1 MAEVWPLPDY
11 DLLKNMGHE
20 WLLHLLASCP
30 EEQRAPLLMTLW
42 RIWHAHNEMTHGKP
56 CPSIEGSRRF
66 FISYLKTLALIKQY
80 PEGDIV
86 KGKMVME
93 EYQVPKKRDTMAAAG
108 SGIRRAWQ
116 PPGHGTGKL
125 NVDGAYKD
133 GVAGA
138 GMVLRD
144 ENGVVIFSA
153 CRALDNCRDA
163 VDAELAAIVEGLKLA
178 LHWSNLHFT
187 IETDCAEVAAL
198 IMEQTPNTSV
208 FAFTISTVRELL
220 RERESSLVMI
230 SREVNGLAH
239 ELAKIGRVQRTTEFW
254 LSGFPQE
261 VSEVVASDCNFV
273 PN

>member
-1 MAEVWPLPDY
+1 
-11 DLLKNMGHE
+11 
-20 WLLHLLASCP
+20 
-30 EEQRAPLLMTLW
+30 
-42 RIWHAHNEMTHGKP
+42 
-56 CPSIEGSRRF
+56 
-66 FISYLKTLALIKQY
+66 
-80 PEGDIV
+80 
-86 KGKMVME
+86 
-93 EYQVPKKRDTMAAAG
+93 
-108 SGIRRAWQ
+108 
-116 PPGHGTGKL
+116 
-125 NVDGAYKD
+125 
-133 GVAGA
+133 
-138 GMVLRD
+138 
-144 ENGVVIFSA
+144 VVIFSA

-239 ELAKIGRVQRTTEFW
+239 ELAKIGRVQRRTEFW
-254 LSGFPQE
+254 LSGFPQQ